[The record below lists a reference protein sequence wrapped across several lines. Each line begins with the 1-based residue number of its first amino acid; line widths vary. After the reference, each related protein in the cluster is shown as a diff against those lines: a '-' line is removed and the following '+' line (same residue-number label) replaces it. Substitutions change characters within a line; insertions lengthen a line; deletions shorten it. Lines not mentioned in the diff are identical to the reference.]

1 MTLQRRARQMQRSPA
16 SGAAG
21 AAGTAGAKGTV
32 AQRLARLLPKPT
44 PITGRQGSAGS
55 PATAARS
62 ERDNARQW
70 QRRAFDAVLAQG
82 RERERIAAGLHDD
95 IGQTLSVAALKLGEL
110 QRQTG
115 AAPALALIAELRQL
129 LGQAIQ
135 ATRSA
140 TFELSCPLL
149 AQLGLHTALDSMVR
163 RAEAQGGPRVRLR
176 DTQGD
181 THLQEPVLGV
191 VFRVARELVFN
202 VCKHA
207 QAQHAE
213 LRLRSGPRGL
223 MLTVAD
229 DGIGFRVGDPH
240 ARFGPHG
247 GYGLLSA
254 MAQVHAVGGR
264 LVLRSRIGHG
274 TVARLWVPAL
284 AGQDPGPALAGN

>member
-1 MTLQRRARQMQRSPA
+1 V
-16 SGAAG
+16 GA
-21 AAGTAGAKGTV
+21 V
-32 AQRLARLLPKPT
+32 AQRPARPSPKPT
-44 PITGRQGSAGS
+44 PAAGREGGAGS
-55 PATAARS
+55 PATGLRS
-62 ERDNARQW
+62 ERDLARQW

-110 QRQTG
+110 QLLAG
-115 AAPALALIAELRQL
+115 AAPAQALIAELRQL
-129 LGQAIQ
+129 LGQAIK

-176 DTQGD
+176 DPIGD
-181 THLQEPVLGV
+181 TPLQEPVLGV

-207 QAQHAE
+207 RAQHAE

-229 DGIGFRVGDPH
+229 DGIGFRVGDPC

-284 AGQDPGPALAGN
+284 TGQHQGPTSAGD

>member
-1 MTLQRRARQMQRSPA
+1 MLQRRARQMQHSTNHGV
-16 SGAAG
+16 S
-21 AAGTAGAKGTV
+21 GTAGRF
-32 AQRLARLLPKPT
+32 AQRQTLPKPT
-44 PITGRQGSAGS
+44 PPSGRECNADL
-55 PATAARS
+55 AADGGRS
-62 ERDNARQW
+62 ERDIALQW
-70 QRRAFDAVLAQG
+70 QQRAFDAVLAQG

-110 QRQTG
+110 QLHAGT
-115 AAPALALIAELRQL
+115 APAQTLIAELRQL
-129 LGQAIQ
+129 LGQAIK

-163 RAEAQGGPRVRLR
+163 RAEAQGGPRVCLR
-176 DTQGD
+176 EAQGEAN
-181 THLQEPVLGV
+181 LQEPVLGV

-202 VCKHA
+202 ICKHA
-207 QAQHAE
+207 QAEHAE
-213 LRLRSGPRGL
+213 LRLRGGPRGL
-223 MLTVAD
+223 VLTVAD
-229 DGIGFRVGDPH
+229 DGIGFQVGDPH

-274 TVARLWVPAL
+274 TVARLWVPAQTGPDPVPAD
-284 AGQDPGPALAGN
+284 AGS

>member
-16 SGAAG
+16 PGAAR
-21 AAGTAGAKGTV
+21 ATGTV
-32 AQRLARLLPKPT
+32 AQRPTRLSPKLT
-44 PITGRQGSAGS
+44 PAAGREGGAVS
-55 PATAARS
+55 PAAGARN
-62 ERDNARQW
+62 ERDLARQW
-70 QRRAFDAVLAQG
+70 QRRAFDAVWAQG

-110 QRQTG
+110 QLQAG
-115 AAPALALIAELRQL
+115 AAPAQALIAELRQL
-129 LGQAIQ
+129 LGQAIK

-149 AQLGLHTALDSMVR
+149 AQLGLHAALDSMVR
-163 RAEAQGGPRVRLR
+163 RAEAQGGPPVRLR
-176 DTQGD
+176 DPNGD
-181 THLQEPVLGV
+181 AHLQEPALGV

-207 QAQHAE
+207 RAQHAE
-213 LRLRSGPRGL
+213 LRLRSSPQGL

-229 DGIGFRVGDPH
+229 DGIGFRPGDAQ

-254 MAQVHAVGGR
+254 TAQVHALGGR
-264 LVLRSRIGHG
+264 LVLRSRIGLG
-274 TVARLWVPAL
+274 TVARLWVPART
-284 AGQDPGPALAGN
+284 GQDPESALPGK

>member
-1 MTLQRRARQMQRSPA
+1 MMLQHRDNPKQRLPIQ
-16 SGAAG
+16 GTTR
-21 AAGTAGAKGTV
+21 TAGAL
-32 AQRLARLLPKPT
+32 AQRLARSLAMPAPT
-44 PITGRQGSAGS
+44 PAQEGL
-55 PATAARS
+55 PATPAGGGRS
-62 ERDNARQW
+62 ESDVAREW
-70 QRRAFDAVLAQG
+70 QQRAFDAVLAQG

-110 QRQTG
+110 QLHAG
-115 AAPALALIAELRQL
+115 SAPAQALVAELRQL
-129 LGQAIQ
+129 LGQAIK

-176 DTQGD
+176 DPQGE
-181 THLQEPVLGV
+181 THLKEPVLGV

-207 QAQHAE
+207 KAQHAE
-213 LRLRSGPRGL
+213 LRLRGGPQGL
-223 MLTVAD
+223 LLTVAD
-229 DGIGFRVGDPH
+229 DGIGFRVGHPC
-240 ARFGPHG
+240 ARFGPDG

-264 LVLRSRIGHG
+264 LVLRSRIGSG
-274 TVARLWVPAL
+274 TVARLWVPSAAGPDPVPVL
-284 AGQDPGPALAGN
+284 AWS